1 MTGISLTLVLLSGV
15 AHASWNLLLKH
26 SRNQEVF
33 VWWLQIAQVILFA
46 PLAMI
51 LIWQGGIEPRGW
63 WFILGTSLIHILYFL
78 LLSQSYIHA
87 NFSLAYP
94 LARGTGPALVPFL
107 GVALLHEHITQLAML
122 GVITIVSGIF
132 TAYWWGHMFE
142 IVRSPLKFLKDP
154 GTRFALLTGVSIAGY
169 SVWDKVGITHVN
181 PLLYMYLLSLGTA
194 IGLVPYIF
202 WKHNV
207 TTIKN
212 EFILN
217 KFPIFGAAILT
228 FFAYS
233 AVLSALQFSNVSYVS
248 PTREVG
254 IVFSVL
260 LGVIVL
266 REPLNTGRIVGSAT
280 IVSGVFLIALG

>member
-1 MTGISLTLVLLSGV
+1 MTGISLALVLLSGL

-26 SRNQEVF
+26 SSNQEVF

-51 LIWQGGIEPRGW
+51 LLLNGGIESRGW
-63 WFILGTSLIHILYFL
+63 WFILGTSFIHILYFL
-78 LLSQSYIHA
+78 LLSRTYIHA

-107 GVALLHEHITQLAML
+107 GVGLLDENITLLAML
-122 GVITIVSGIF
+122 GIITIVSGIF
-132 TAYWWGHMFE
+132 TAYWWGQIFE
-142 IVRSPLKFLKDP
+142 IFRNPLKFLKDP
-154 GTRFALLTGVSIAGY
+154 GTRFALLTGVTIACY
-169 SVWDKVGITHVN
+169 SVWDKVGISHVN
-181 PLLYMYLLSLGTA
+181 PLLYNYLLSLGTG
-194 IGLVPYIF
+194 IGLAPYIF
-202 WKHNV
+202 WKHSIP
-207 TTIKN
+207 TTRK
-212 EFILN
+212 ELSLN
-217 KFPIFGAAILT
+217 RLPISGAAILT

-248 PTREVG
+248 PAREVG

-266 REPLNTGRIVGSAT
+266 KERVNTGRVAGSVIIA
-280 IVSGVFLIALG
+280 SGVFLIALG